1 MGQQDNKNRVRAEVK
16 FPLILV
22 HTPFGLNFF
31 EKVANTKAARVYTKF
46 NIYLMPIITALAV
59 FLIVGS
65 LIALFS
71 NATVRAGVREVG
83 PQSNLLIPGLNPYLP
98 WTYGWIA
105 LVVTII
111 IHEAGHGIVARVYN
125 IKIDSTGIV
134 LILGF
139 PIGAFVN
146 IAQEELSRTPLKQK
160 SAILTAG
167 PLNNMVIAIVSLVA
181 LFFITSTLT
190 PISTNIIHQSGV
202 VVVGVGDHTLAGMIG
217 LSKGSVIETV
227 AGQKV
232 HGTDDL
238 GKFLR
243 SNLGKSVNIA
253 WKDKAGQQI
262 IRSVPIPQFVEAGR
276 GILGITITD
285 VAPDPTQVLNRYKNA
300 FGSNPI
306 ALLLPPTMAQGSV
319 PYSDLMAHEY
329 HSNVLGSAF
338 PLVANMLFW
347 LWFINFNV
355 GIFNALPIGPLDGG
369 QFYKSLIENR
379 IRSRPSTLKNAPT
392 LVTLVMTVIV
402 VMAVLLPW
410 LWPH

>member
-1 MGQQDNKNRVRAEVK
+1 MK

-31 EKVANTKAARVYTKF
+31 EKVANTKAARVYAKF
-46 NIYLMPIITALAV
+46 NIYLMPIITALAI

-98 WTYGWIA
+98 WTYGWIS
-105 LVVTII
+105 LVVTIV
-111 IHEAGHGIVARVYN
+111 IHEAGHGIVARVHN
-125 IKIDSTGIV
+125 IKIESTGIV

-167 PLNNMVIAIVSLVA
+167 PLNNMVVAVISLVA
-181 LFFITSTLT
+181 LFFITSTLS
-190 PISTNIIHQSGV
+190 PNSTNIIHQSGV
-202 VVVGVGDHTLAGMIG
+202 LVVGVGDHTLAGSIG
-217 LSKGSVIETV
+217 LSPGSVIETV

-232 HGTDDL
+232 QSTDDL
-238 GKFLR
+238 GKILR
-243 SNLGKSVNIA
+243 SNLGKTVNIT
-253 WKDKAGQQI
+253 WKDKAGHQT
-262 IRSVPIPQFVEAGR
+262 IRTPHIPQFVETGH
-276 GILGITITD
+276 GILGITITE
-285 VAPDPTQVLNRYKNA
+285 VAPDPTLVLNRYKNA
-300 FGSNPI
+300 FSSNPI

-329 HSNVLGSAF
+329 HSALLRSAF
-338 PLVANMLFW
+338 PPVANMLFW

-379 IRSRPSTLKNAPT
+379 IRSRPSTLRNAPT
-392 LVTLVMTVIV
+392 LVTLVMTAIV